1 MAEHERTVND
11 LIDEA
16 TARRYNRRQVIMR
29 GMALGLTVP
38 AINAVLAHGAFAQ
51 ATPEASPAAAPTSPA
66 AAGPV
71 NVPIVGKMMS
81 FDDLK
86 TAIAAEKEVNVGN
99 WTYQANDQLVKR
111 FQQYVKTVYG
121 VDVKLN
127 YTGSQTPST
136 YLTELYTAVGSGDNS
151 PYDVLAIEENYW
163 AEVQLQAKTQNTKLM
178 EDYLP
183 SGLVPNADR
192 VLDKLKHAPTSVGFQ
207 ASASPG
213 INYNKTKVDFIKDW
227 KDLADP
233 RLKGK
238 LLMWLPGDITCG
250 GFLLGLALSLGKDYK
265 NPDQMKEVIDFAA
278 DKIGANAIKY
288 TNQNSDITALME
300 SNTADVVLY
309 WNAQA
314 RLEYFNGKSEWAF
327 LFAESGQ
334 YTANGY
340 MWIPVKP
347 KHPILAQ
354 IFIDWRLSDDAQFPD
369 LDAWGITKGAWSEL
383 SEGFMGPSYVPLVP
397 AWIKDD
403 YYSFFPT
410 IDQLDTVYKSVDWD
424 YYAQHSKEWFDYY
437 NQKLNL

>member
-1 MAEHERTVND
+1 
-11 LIDEA
+11 
-16 TARRYNRRQVIMR
+16 
-29 GMALGLTVP
+29 
-38 AINAVLAHGAFAQ
+38 
-51 ATPEASPAAAPTSPA
+51 
-66 AAGPV
+66 
-71 NVPIVGKMMS
+71 
-81 FDDLK
+81 
-86 TAIAAEKEVNVGN
+86 
-99 WTYQANDQLVKR
+99 
-111 FQQYVKTVYG
+111 
-121 VDVKLN
+121 
-127 YTGSQTPST
+127 
-136 YLTELYTAVGSGDNS
+136 
-151 PYDVLAIEENYW
+151 
-163 AEVQLQAKTQNTKLM
+163 
-178 EDYLP
+178 
-183 SGLVPNADR
+183 
-192 VLDKLKHAPTSVGFQ
+192 
-207 ASASPG
+207 
-213 INYNKTKVDFIKDW
+213 
-227 KDLADP
+227 
-233 RLKGK
+233 
-238 LLMWLPGDITCG
+238 
-250 GFLLGLALSLGKDYK
+250 LLGLALSLGKDYK

-314 RLEYFNGKSEWAF
+314 RLEYFNGKTEWAF